1 MDQILSKIY
10 NIGNYSIN
18 LGRALN
24 NKYIAIIEIFTQ
36 DGIFITDFKMSLDT
50 TKRMYKFL
58 YALCYGCCCFYYDI
72 PLYNN
77 AYEYV
82 EISGEYKPQN
92 IDGKEFVLTVEKVNI
107 NGAKSTIDIQFSFEE
122 ADSFMDKYFEDL
134 LNGYVDDE
142 YIDDIS
148 YNTI

>member
-24 NKYIAIIEIFTQ
+24 DKYIAIIEIFTQ
-36 DGIFITDFKMSLDT
+36 DGIFITNFKMSLVT
-50 TKRMYKFL
+50 AKQMYKFL
-58 YALCYGCCCFYYDI
+58 YAFCYGCYSFYYDI

-77 AYEYV
+77 VYEYI

-92 IDGKEFVLTVEKVNI
+92 IDGKEFVLTVEKI
-107 NGAKSTIDIQFSFEE
+107 NANGIKSIISIQFSFEE
-122 ADSFMDKYFEDL
+122 ADFFTDKYFEDL
-134 LNGYVDDE
+134 LYGYVDDE